1 MRIEKNQYCK
11 LNFGLNINSAELEKT
26 LEKAP
31 NNVKKSI
38 KKEISAVRRKYQG
51 LQGDCE
57 LVKLYDQKKK
67 PYLMIRGMG
76 GEADV
81 YSSATEKFDLEPG
94 SLTRAFKGW
103 VADYMKLRIN
113 HDYKTRKNV
122 DGFGLSP
129 YIEKQLAKRKLQ
141 KDARSFQECSLR

>member
-1 MRIEKNQYCK
+1 MRIEKNQYGK

-26 LEKAP
+26 LEQAP
-31 NNVKKSI
+31 NIKKSF
-38 KKEISAVRRKYQG
+38 KKELNAVKRKYK
-51 LQGDCE
+51 LLSGDCE
-57 LVKLYDQKKK
+57 LIKLYDEKKK

-94 SLTRAFKGW
+94 SLRRAFKGW
-103 VADYMKLRIN
+103 FADYIGLRIN
-113 HDYKTRKNV
+113 HDTETRKMV
-122 DGFGLSP
+122 DAFGLDP
-129 YIEKQLAKRKLQ
+129 NTKKLLAKRKLQ